1 MVASLVRLG
10 GNARYTEIA
19 PERLVRVPKDL
30 DPAIAVCVIETHLS
44 AFQILHTGQDPTG
57 NRYQKYALEGKS
69 ILLYGGMSLL
79 GKTMIELALL
89 AGALNVYVP
98 AKAKHHELLFSLG
111 ATPLDNAEWI
121 PHLEGQM
128 DIVVDSYVAE
138 HYYQATKA
146 LKKSGKVICTGMR
159 TVPRTDSSWTKHA
172 EQWVERMKPKM
183 SKQTHFYDIFQ
194 SWEEN
199 FEMCNVSKHSIYSI
213 RLLLLWMGRDV
224 YDGTIIFLH
233 YSARLF

>member
-1 MVASLVRLG
+1 M
-10 GNARYTEIA
+10 
-19 PERLVRVPKDL
+19 
-30 DPAIAVCVIETHLS
+30 
-44 AFQILHTGQDPTG
+44 G
-57 NRYQKYALEGKS
+57 NRYQEDSLKGKS
-69 ILLYGGMSLL
+69 ILLYGGLSLL
-79 GKTMIELALL
+79 GTTMIELALL

-98 AKAKHHELLFSLG
+98 AKAKHHDLLLSLG

-121 PHLEGQM
+121 PHLEGEM

-146 LKKSGKVICTGMR
+146 LKKTGKVICTGMR
-159 TVPRTDSSWTKHA
+159 TVPRKDSSWTKHA

-199 FEMCNVSKHSIYSI
+199 FEMCKVSKHAIYSI